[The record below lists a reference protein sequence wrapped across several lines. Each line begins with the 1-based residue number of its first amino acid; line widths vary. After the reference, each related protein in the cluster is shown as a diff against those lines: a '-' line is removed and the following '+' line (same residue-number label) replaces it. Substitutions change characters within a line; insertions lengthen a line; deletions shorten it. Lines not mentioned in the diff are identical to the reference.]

1 MHGAVTAVMALR
13 DRSTF
18 RPVRRVALGLWVL
31 AAGTLTAAAFAQPRA
46 SERELK
52 AVYLYRFAGFIEW
65 PEGAF
70 ARRDSPLLIGVAGND
85 ELAAQLD
92 RMVAGRSV
100 NGHPLA
106 VRKVR
111 RGEPLA
117 GLHILYVG
125 ALEHAALADLLGA
138 ARSQSLLTVA
148 DSDEAAELGGMI
160 RFVVARERLRFEVAL
175 AQVQPSRLRISARML
190 AAASSVT
197 GAP

>member
-1 MHGAVTAVMALR
+1 MAFR
-13 DRSTF
+13 DRSTL
-18 RPVRRVALGLWVL
+18 RPLRWAALGLWLL
-31 AAGTLTAAAFAQPRA
+31 AAGTLAAAALAQPSA
-46 SERELK
+46 TERELK

-70 ARRDSPLLIGVAGND
+70 ARPDSPLLIGVAGND
-85 ELAAQLD
+85 ELVSQLE

-106 VRKVR
+106 ARTVR

-125 ALEHAALADLLGA
+125 ALEPAALAELLGA
-138 ARSQSLLTVA
+138 ARSQSLLTVT
-148 DSDEAAELGGMI
+148 DSGEAAGMGGMI
-160 RFVVARERLRFEVAL
+160 RFVAVRERLRFEVAL

-190 AAASSVT
+190 AAAASVS